1 MESFNVAHAL
11 TQRATNEPF
20 RPAVILPAGRDRN
33 GRGRFSQYSFAQL
46 NALCDRYARGISDY
60 GVRPGQRVLL
70 MIRPGIE
77 LIAVVFALMKM
88 GAVPVLIDPGMG
100 RKAFLQCVSE
110 SEADALIGIPIAHLM
125 RRLFAKRFTRVS
137 RAVVIGHRGFL
148 GAVPLE
154 ALAPVQAS
162 FDAVDSNPE
171 DAAAIA
177 FTSGSTGIPKGVV
190 YSHGVFRAQ
199 VETMRKDMDIR
210 EGDVHLSAVYIFA
223 LFNPALGVTTVIPDM
238 DPAQPARVN
247 PAYLVE
253 TVQTFGVT
261 FSLGSPT
268 IWRQVAYYCGEQAIQ
283 LPSLRQ
289 IFMFGAPC
297 PPELV
302 EQCAALLPNGRVYTP
317 FGATEAL
324 PLTLIDDREIVNDT
338 SAKTE
343 NGDGVCVGR
352 PIGDADIR
360 IIPISDEP
368 IKQWD
373 EALALPLET
382 MGEIVVKGAVVTRE
396 YLHRPEQTALAK
408 IPDKQGF
415 WHRMGDIGYLD
426 ASGRLW
432 FCGRK
437 SHRVETTR
445 GLMLPVPC
453 EAILNRHPAV
463 LRTALVGVGDYGN
476 QRPVLVVEARGRL
489 SGSARE
495 RLRRDLILFA
505 ATHALTQDIDTVL
518 FHGPFPV
525 DVRHN
530 AKIQREKLA
539 HWAAEQLT

>member
-1 MESFNVAHAL
+1 MISCNVADAL
-11 TQRATNEPF
+11 TQRAASEPF
-20 RPAVILPAGRDRN
+20 RPAVILPAGRDHS
-33 GRGRFSQYSFAQL
+33 GRGRFSQYSFSQL
-46 NALCDRYARGISDY
+46 NSLCDRYARGLCDY
-60 GVRPGQRVLL
+60 GVRRGQRVLL

-77 LIAVVFALMKM
+77 LIAVVFALMKI
-88 GAVPVLIDPGMG
+88 GAVPVLIDPGLG
-100 RKAFLQCVSE
+100 RKSFLQCVSE

-125 RRLFAKRFTRVS
+125 RRLFPKSFSPVS
-137 RAVVIGHRGFL
+137 RAVVTGRRGFL
-148 GAVPLE
+148 GAAPLE
-154 ALAPVQAS
+154 ALAPAQAS
-162 FDAVDSNPE
+162 FEAVDSDPE
-171 DAAAIA
+171 DAAAVA

-190 YSHGVFRAQ
+190 YTHGVFRAQ
-199 VETMRKDMDIR
+199 VEAMRKDMDIR

-238 DPAQPARVN
+238 NPARPAQVN

-253 TVQTFGVT
+253 AIQTFGVT

-268 IWRQVAYYCGEQAIQ
+268 IWRQVAYYCGEQAVQ

-302 EQCAALLPNGRVYTP
+302 EQCAALLPKGRVYTP

-324 PLTLIDDREIVNDT
+324 PLTLIDDREIVGAT
-338 SAKTE
+338 AAKTQ
-343 NGDGVCVGR
+343 NGEGVCVGR
-352 PIGDADIR
+352 PIGGADIR
-360 IIPISDEP
+360 IIRIDDGRIEH
-368 IKQWD
+368 WD
-373 EALALPLET
+373 DALALPPGT

-396 YLHRPEQTALAK
+396 YLNRSEQTALAK
-408 IPDKQGF
+408 IQDKQGF

-426 ASGRLW
+426 ESGRLW

-437 SHRVETTR
+437 SQRVETAR

-463 LRTALVGVGDYGN
+463 LRTALVGVGEYGS
-476 QRPVLVVEARGRL
+476 QRPVLVVETRVRL

-495 RLRRDLILFA
+495 RLKRDLIMFA

-539 HWAAEQLT
+539 HWAAGQLT